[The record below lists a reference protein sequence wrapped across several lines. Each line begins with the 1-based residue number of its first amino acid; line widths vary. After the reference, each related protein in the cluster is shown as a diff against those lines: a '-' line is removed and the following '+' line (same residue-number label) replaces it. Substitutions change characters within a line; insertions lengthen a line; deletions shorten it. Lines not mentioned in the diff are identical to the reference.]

1 MKSTLSLPGM
11 RCVQAAKAP
20 NEAWTEPVVGMQPE
34 RYVYVNIDQEKLDAY
49 GITLE
54 QVGQVVSANNLNL
67 SSGTIK
73 MPQEQYQ
80 MQVRS
85 ERNRHP

>member
-34 RYVYVNIDQEKLDAY
+34 GAMSMFMKALTKRDA
-49 GITLE
+49 
-54 QVGQVVSANNLNL
+54 ACL
-67 SSGTIK
+67 SSGTPPAGGYWEPTPLSSARFSASI
-73 MPQEQYQ
+73 P
-80 MQVRS
+80 
-85 ERNRHP
+85 